1 MNHSRHLMIFR
12 AYSIADLLALA
23 CAWLLAAKIS
33 GHVLAGFTLQDMLE
47 MRFSLENAFGGL
59 LLMGIW
65 LALFRSQGLYFL
77 PRSKGNFAAIR
88 SIGIA
93 TGIGTILFAAAGLLF
108 QISLFS
114 PVFLVV
120 FWPTAI
126 LFTLLFRQSMQRL
139 LGRLHVG
146 DHNRRN
152 IVILGTNQTA
162 WEYAQRIREDAEPAY
177 QLVGFI
183 DDIVV
188 ISDFQGQYLGQF
200 REFSSL
206 LDTHVID
213 EIVVAMPIR
222 SCSTSIQEVIDQA
235 HERGIAVR
243 FPMSQIFS
251 GMTRNEVWRVRMEAS
266 LRSDGHFTHDLLVYS
281 GHEVGIRYLIK
292 RLFDIG
298 ASAVVLALISPII
311 GLAALAIYAT
321 SGKPIFFVQDRYG
334 YNGRVFKLYKLRTM
348 VLDAD
353 SMQEELRA
361 RNERDGAAFKLSDD
375 PRVTPLGRFLRKTSI
390 DELPQLFN
398 VILGDMSLVG
408 PRPLPLAD
416 YRRMNKTYHRRRLS
430 VLPGITGPW
439 QISGRDSVSF
449 EEWMQMDLDYID
461 DWRLSTDLKILLLT
475 VPVVLFARGSK

>member
-1 MNHSRHLMIFR
+1 MNNSRHLMIFR
-12 AYSIADLLALA
+12 AYSIADMLALA

-33 GHVLAGFTLQDMLE
+33 GYVLAGFTLQDMLE
-47 MRFSLENAFGGL
+47 MRFSVVNAFGGL

-77 PRSKGNFAAIR
+77 PRSKSQFAAIR

-108 QISLFS
+108 HITLFS
-114 PVFLVV
+114 PIFLVV
-120 FWPTAI
+120 FWPTVI
-126 LFTLLFRQSMQRL
+126 LFTLLFRQSMRRL

-222 SCSTSIQEVIDQA
+222 SCSSSIQEVIDQA

-266 LRSDGHFTHDLLVYS
+266 LRSDGNFTHDLLVYS

-292 RLFDIG
+292 RLFDII
-298 ASAVVLALISPII
+298 ASAIVLTLISPII
-311 GLAALAIYAT
+311 GLAALAIYAS

-348 VLDAD
+348 IVEADA
-353 SMQEELRA
+353 MQEELRA

-398 VILGDMSLVG
+398 VIIGDMSLVG

>member
-12 AYSIADLLALA
+12 AYSIADLPALA

-33 GHVLAGFTLQDMLE
+33 GYVLAGFTLQDMLE
-47 MRFSLENAFGGL
+47 MRFSVVNAFGGL

-77 PRSKGNFAAIR
+77 PRSKSHFAAIR

-108 QISLFS
+108 HITLFS
-114 PVFLVV
+114 PIFLVV
-120 FWPTAI
+120 FWPTVI
-126 LFTLLFRQSMQRL
+126 LFTLLFRQSMRRL

-188 ISDFQGQYLGQF
+188 ISDFKGQYLGQF

-222 SCSTSIQEVIDQA
+222 SCSSSIQEVIDQA

-266 LRSDGHFTHDLLVYS
+266 LRSDGNFTHDLLVYS

-298 ASAVVLALISPII
+298 ASAVVLTLISPII

-348 VLDAD
+348 IVQADA
-353 SMQEELRA
+353 MQEELRA
-361 RNERDGAAFKLSDD
+361 QNERDGAAFKLSND

>member
-1 MNHSRHLMIFR
+1 MDNSRHLMIFR

-23 CAWLLAAKIS
+23 CAWLIAAKIS
-33 GHVLAGFTLQDMLE
+33 GYVLAGFTLQDMLE
-47 MRFSLENAFGGL
+47 MRFSLVNAFGAL

-77 PRSKGNFAAIR
+77 PRTKGPLAAVR
-88 SIGIA
+88 SIAIA
-93 TGIGTILFAAAGLLF
+93 TGIGTIIFAAAGLLF
-108 QISLFS
+108 HIPLFT
-114 PVFLVV
+114 PVFIVV
-120 FWPTAI
+120 FWPTVV

-152 IVILGTNQTA
+152 IVILGTNKTA
-162 WEYAQRIREDAEPAY
+162 WDYAQRIQKDAEPAY
-177 QLVGFI
+177 QLLGFI
-183 DDIVV
+183 DDMVV

-222 SCSTSIQEVIDQA
+222 SCSNAIQEVIDQA

-266 LRSDGHFTHDLLVYS
+266 LRSDGNFTHDLLVYS
-281 GHEVGIRYLIK
+281 GHEVGVRYLIK
-292 RLFDIG
+292 RLFDLG
-298 ASAVVLALISPII
+298 AAACALVVISPILA
-311 GLAALAIYAT
+311 LAALAIYLT
-321 SGKPIFFVQDRYG
+321 SGKPVMFIQDRFG

-348 VLDAD
+348 IPEADA
-353 SMQEELRA
+353 MQEELRE
-361 RNERDGAAFKLSDD
+361 RNERDGAAFKLSND

-398 VILGDMSLVG
+398 VLKGDMSLVG

-439 QISGRDSVSF
+439 QISGRDNVSF

-461 DWRLSTDLKILLLT
+461 EWRLSTDLKIILLT
-475 VPVVLFARGSK
+475 VPVVLFGRGSK